1 MAAIRA
7 DSLHLE
13 ELETCMPECPFC
25 RAEVEEDLVLYGG
38 SCPHCF
44 NAIPGEETPT
54 DPGGSKKAE
63 AKKAES
69 GGPGMGRVVA
79 AAALLA
85 IVGGGIFTQIR
96 GTPLPGEELDGEFEL
111 FENSAD
117 PEAQAQAMSDALKE
131 NAPEEPEEPAQAAVV
146 SMPSAPSNQQKTSYP
161 ASSNHASRAG
171 TTQEPATLS
180 SGGPVVIPRRL
191 QLAPDALSNPDEIAE
206 AITHTLRANNGRFE
220 QCYNQRLKELEG
232 LKGSWMVSFTVQP
245 SGSPSSIRVR
255 ALTVRDKSLE
265 ACLKRQMTD
274 LHFPKIT
281 VASAFAR
288 KYHFGSG

>member
-1 MAAIRA
+1 
-7 DSLHLE
+7 
-13 ELETCMPECPFC
+13 MPECPFC

-54 DPGGSKKAE
+54 DPGVAKKGE
-63 AKKAES
+63 AKKEES
-69 GGPGMGRVVA
+69 SGPGMGRVVA

-85 IVGGGIFTQIR
+85 IFGGGIFALTR
-96 GTPLPGEELDGEFEL
+96 DKPLSAVELEGEFEL
-111 FENSAD
+111 FENTAD
-117 PEAQAQAMSDALKE
+117 PEAQAQAMSEALKE

-146 SMPSAPSNQQKTSYP
+146 SMPTKSSNKMKTPYP
-161 ASSNHASRAG
+161 ASSNHASRSG

-180 SGGPVVIPRRL
+180 SGGPVVVPRRL

-206 AITHTLRANNGRFE
+206 AITHTLRANSGRFE

-232 LKGSWMVSFTVQP
+232 LRGSWMVSFTVQP

-255 ALTVRDKSLE
+255 ALTVRDKTLE
-265 ACLKRQMTD
+265 ECLKRQMGD

-288 KYHFGSG
+288 KYHFGSS

>member
-1 MAAIRA
+1 
-7 DSLHLE
+7 
-13 ELETCMPECPFC
+13 
-25 RAEVEEDLVLYGG
+25 
-38 SCPHCF
+38 
-44 NAIPGEETPT
+44 
-54 DPGGSKKAE
+54 
-63 AKKAES
+63 
-69 GGPGMGRVVA
+69 MGRLLA

-85 IVGGGIFTQIR
+85 IIGGGIYTQFR
-96 GTPLPGEELDGEFEL
+96 EKPLPVADLEGDFDL
-111 FENSAD
+111 FENQAD
-117 PEAQAQAMSDALKE
+117 PAAQAQAMSDALME
-131 NAPEEPEEPAQAAVV
+131 NAPEPPPEPAQAAVV
-146 SMPSAPSNQQKTSYP
+146 PLPTKSASSNQKKKSYP
-161 ASSNHASRAG
+161 ASSNHTSRTG
-171 TTQEPATLS
+171 TNEEPATLS
-180 SGGPVVIPRRL
+180 SGGPVVVPRRQ

-265 ACLKRQMTD
+265 ECLKRQMGD

-288 KYHFGSG
+288 KYHFGSS